1 MPYEVVNTGNGYL
14 IVLKVTDTTGVRS
27 VECTKRQ
34 WDDEFLE
41 KLADGLNRD
50 PASAS
55 YQISLSVLNRY
66 EFAIYASSATL
77 MLRRVFRSWPL
88 P

>member
-1 MPYEVVNTGNGYL
+1 VRFSQGDYMPYEVVNTGNGYL

-50 PASAS
+50 PTSAS

-66 EFAIYASSATL
+66 EFAI
-77 MLRRVFRSWPL
+77 
-88 P
+88 

>member
-14 IVLKVTDTTGVRS
+14 IVLRVTDTTGVRS
-27 VECTKRQ
+27 VGCTKRQ

-50 PASAS
+50 PASAP
-55 YQISLSVLNRY
+55 YQISLSMLNRY
-66 EFAIYASSATL
+66 EFAI
-77 MLRRVFRSWPL
+77 
-88 P
+88 